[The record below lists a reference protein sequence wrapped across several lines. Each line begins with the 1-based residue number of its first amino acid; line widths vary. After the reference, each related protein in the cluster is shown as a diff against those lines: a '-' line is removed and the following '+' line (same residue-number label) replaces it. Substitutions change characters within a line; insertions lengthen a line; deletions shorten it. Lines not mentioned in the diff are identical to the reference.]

1 MKNKL
6 IRNFFIK
13 KKKIFTSI
21 LIGSILITSMPVAV
35 MARNFTEKQVIE
47 SKINND
53 FNFTE
58 SEVRK
63 ILKDTYEM
71 EDKDIDNLL
80 EEFPLTN
87 ENIDHGM
94 MTFYSSPKVGD
105 VKYNVYTYDKEE
117 FVRIATSL
125 KIAVNGAALGL
136 GLSKSEWSSVL
147 IKAFGWKVIVAG
159 AIAGV
164 AAGLVYYNFSKYKTA
179 KIRVKYTWA
188 YWDNAMTY
196 NWMLTGAELLNYTT

>member
-1 MKNKL
+1 
-6 IRNFFIK
+6 
-13 KKKIFTSI
+13 
-21 LIGSILITSMPVAV
+21 MPVGV
-35 MARNFTEKQVIE
+35 MAKNFTEKQVIE
-47 SKINND
+47 YKINND

-117 FVRIATSL
+117 FARIATSL
-125 KIAVNGAALGL
+125 QITVNISALGL
-136 GLSKSEWSSVL
+136 GLRKSQWTSVV
-147 IKAFGWKVIVAG
+147 IKALGWKVIAAG
-159 AIAGV
+159 AIIGGV
-164 AAGLVYYNFSKYKTA
+164 AAGLMYYNFSKYKTA
-179 KIRVKYTWA
+179 RIRVKYTWA